1 MKTQHGHDRVCP
13 TRSDGTEILFAHK
26 VTQAKCQ
33 DRQRGQ
39 YHKCYT
45 CEHNNALAMQSPSK
59 PRSVVADRPKLAKRL
74 AAR

>member
-1 MKTQHGHDRVCP
+1 MKAKHGHDRICP
-13 TRSDGTEILFAHK
+13 TRSDGAEILFAHK

-45 CEHNNALAMQSPSK
+45 CEYNNARAMQNPSK
-59 PRSVVADRPKLAKRL
+59 PLLVTGERPKLAARL

>member
-1 MKTQHGHDRVCP
+1 MTSTHGHDRTCP
-13 TRSDGTEILFAHK
+13 TRSDGAEILFTHK

-45 CEHNNALAMQSPSK
+45 CEHNNARAIAAPRKPSL
-59 PRSVVADRPKLAKRL
+59 VTDERPKLAKRL